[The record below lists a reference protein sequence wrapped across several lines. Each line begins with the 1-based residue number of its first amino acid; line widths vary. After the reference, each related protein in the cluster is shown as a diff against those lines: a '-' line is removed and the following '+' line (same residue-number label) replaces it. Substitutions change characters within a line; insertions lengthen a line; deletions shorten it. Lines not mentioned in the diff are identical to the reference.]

1 MRCNA
6 LIPENP
12 APTMIT
18 SYSGRTVEEP
28 VVVCAGRLESLGIET
43 MAVEVYVFTIGVPN
57 LTVREVGCIKR
68 DQHKLSA
75 AITRPAL
82 LVGHALS

>member
-12 APTMIT
+12 APTIIT

-28 VVVCAGRLESLGIET
+28 VVVCAGRLESLGVGT
-43 MAVEVYVFTIGVPN
+43 MAIEVYVHDWGTEFDSPRGR
-57 LTVREVGCIKR
+57 L
-68 DQHKLSA
+68 H
-75 AITRPAL
+75 
-82 LVGHALS
+82 